1 MPAAPG
7 PPVAAAGA
15 VAAEGEL
22 PETEVDE
29 VEDDVEVEDEA
40 AVIETEDDAEE
51 DESLI
56 EDVSELGED
65 EELSDVIE
73 SDLDEEPR

>member
-1 MPAAPG
+1 M
-7 PPVAAAGA
+7 
-15 VAAEGEL
+15 
-22 PETEVDE
+22 TRRS
-29 VEDDVEVEDEA
+29 
-40 AVIETEDDAEE
+40 IETEDDAEE

-73 SDLDEEPR
+73 SDLDEEPARHGPGQVGSCTDGPASLSTRHHLEGP